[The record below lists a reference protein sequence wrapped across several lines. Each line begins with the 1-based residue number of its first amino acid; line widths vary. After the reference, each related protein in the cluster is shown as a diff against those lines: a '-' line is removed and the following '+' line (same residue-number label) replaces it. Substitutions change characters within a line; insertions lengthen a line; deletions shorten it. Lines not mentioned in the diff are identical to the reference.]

1 MKRSHQNQIL
11 PAGLALASLLAACG
25 CASTDSAVDPAP
37 PEEIAEIEEVE
48 PEAIEEVEVAEAEEA
63 LPPREFPYELIEGE
77 PMFTVVPKDGIPAI
91 DEPVFVSASAAEAFM
106 QADETVLGVVGKD
119 GTAKCYSAWQLDS
132 HEIVNDELDGTPIAA
147 TW

>member
-1 MKRSHQNQIL
+1 MKCSHQTQYL
-11 PAGLALASLLAACG
+11 PAGVALASLLAACG
-25 CASTDSAVDPAP
+25 CASSDSAAESGPSAEAV
-37 PEEIAEIEEVE
+37 PEEIEEVE
-48 PEAIEEVEVAEAEEA
+48 AAAVAEAEEA

-91 DEPVFVSASAAEAFM
+91 DDPVFVSASEADAFM
-106 QADETVLGVVGKD
+106 DANETVLGVVGKD

-132 HEIVNDELDGTPIAA
+132 HEIVNDELDGESIAA

>member
-1 MKRSHQNQIL
+1 MKRSHQTRTL
-11 PAGLALASLLAACG
+11 PVGAALASLLAACG
-25 CASTDSAVDPAP
+25 CASTDSGAEPQP
-37 PEEIAEIEEVE
+37 PEELEETAE
-48 PEAIEEVEVAEAEEA
+48 PEELAEEPEVAEPEEA
-63 LPPREFPYELIEGE
+63 LPSREFPYEMVEGE

-91 DEPVFVSASAAEAFM
+91 DDPVFVSAAAAEAFM
-106 QADETVLGVVGKD
+106 QANETVLGVVGKD